1 MEFKNVQL
9 RLKDIDAKEGI
20 VISYPSTFNI
30 VDEGGDVV
38 DPGAFRRTINAWGP
52 EGKRRIKA
60 LFMHEPA
67 WMVGRPIVMREDDVG
82 LYVETKIT
90 KTRLASDVL
99 MLLEDGVITEESIGY
114 DVVKE
119 ERDSNKIRHLKELK
133 LYEYSYVAW
142 GMNEYT
148 PIVGV
153 KSMAQA
159 DRLIQSMERM
169 EKALRSGHF
178 ETDEVPEMLELAI
191 KRWRDEVK
199 ALRQEREQ
207 KERDKP
213 IEISTHKKA
222 NDFTEN
228 LEKQDFWQ
236 RFYRL
241 MNTLWDTIYDIV
253 GDPDET
259 DRPGKVETSISQ
271 FSEAIVAL
279 IKEGEDEG
287 VFDEKGRQNAQ
298 ELKALLL
305 KPDSEKS
312 TPVKGDSH
320 SDSAG
325 DSGDHSPGAGE
336 GGDDVSA
343 LLSSVRAL
351 KQMAEERMLLKEF
364 RRFGQALRKE

>member
-1 MEFKNVQL
+1 MEYKHSPIRL
-9 RLKDIDAKEGI
+9 RDIDAKKGI
-20 VISYPSTFNI
+20 VISYPSTFN
-30 VDEGGDVV
+30 VLDDGGDIV
-38 DPGAFRRTINAWGP
+38 DPGAFKRTINAWGP

-60 LFMHEPA
+60 LYMHEPA
-67 WMVGRPIVMREDDVG
+67 WMVGKPLVMREDDVG
-82 LYVETKIT
+82 LYVETQIT
-90 KTRLASDVL
+90 KTRMAMDV
-99 MLLEDGVITEESIGY
+99 MTLLEDEIITEESIGY
-114 DVVKE
+114 DIVQKKMDNDV
-119 ERDSNKIRHLKELK
+119 RHLVELK

-148 PIVGV
+148 PIIGV
-153 KSMAQA
+153 KSATPA

-169 EKALRSGHF
+169 EKALRNGHF
-178 ETDEVPEMLELAI
+178 ETEEIPQMLELAV

-241 MNTLWDTIYDIV
+241 MNTLWDTIYGIV

-259 DRPGKVETSISQ
+259 DRPGKVEASISQ
-271 FSEAIVAL
+271 FSEAMVAL

-287 VFDEKGRQNAQ
+287 VFDEKGRQKAQ
-298 ELKALLL
+298 ELKALLR

-312 TPVKGDSH
+312 TPADEDSH
-320 SDSAG
+320 NKGSG
-325 DSGDHSPGAGE
+325 DSGDHSPDKAE
-336 GGDDVSA
+336 
-343 LLSSVRAL
+343 LLRLAKGFKAIADEHKLLDELRQFGKSLR
-351 KQMAEERMLLKEF
+351 ER
-364 RRFGQALRKE
+364 